1 MDSFLQIASGIRWQD
16 LVDIFLNSYVLFRL
30 YVLLR
35 GTNVIRVL
43 LVICLLWVVK
53 QIALGMGLIITS
65 WAMQGIITVAAL
77 IIIIVFRNEL
87 SSVLQTKSFKSFF
100 WGIPQ
105 YQLQTPVSII
115 IESIY
120 ELTRKKIGALIV
132 LPMKQG
138 IESIVQGGV
147 AWQGKLSREMLV
159 SIFWPDNP
167 VHDGAAIIEGNF
179 VTDVG
184 VILPLSKRQDLP
196 SSFGTRHRA
205 AMGLSEQTDALVIVV
220 SEETGKISLIMES
233 RIYDINDS
241 KILEKLLNDHLSD
254 DSVSTGFKPQAVELI
269 AAATICLFSVTGLW
283 LSFSRGV
290 ETLATLEIP
299 IEFMNL
305 EQNMEIIES
314 SSNSVKLMVSGA
326 RPLVQAIN
334 QDQVKVK
341 LDISNV
347 VPGNNTVNIQHEKV
361 LLPPGI
367 QLKQM
372 EPSEVVIN
380 VDEKITKE
388 LIVQPTFTGQLNPGL
403 IITSATAIPESVVVT
418 GGSLTLNDSTTLFTE
433 PILLDAITGSGSI
446 SLGFD
451 LSQSNLKL
459 QGSAKDSVI
468 VHYEIQ
474 ERPIP

>member
-1 MDSFLQIASGIRWQD
+1 MDSFLQIMSGIRWQD

-77 IIIIVFRNEL
+77 IIIIVFRNEI

-105 YQLQTPVSII
+105 YQRQTPVSII

-138 IESIVQGGV
+138 LESILQGGIS
-147 AWQGKLSREMLV
+147 WQGKLSREMLV

-205 AMGLSEQTDALVIVV
+205 AMGLSEQTDALVLVV

-241 KILEKLLNDHLSD
+241 KILEKLLNDHLCAE
-254 DSVSTGFKPQAVELI
+254 SVQTRFKPQAVELI

-403 IITSATAIPESVVVT
+403 IITSVTAIPEKVVVT
-418 GGSLTLNDSTTLFTE
+418 GGSLTLNDITTLFTE

-446 SLGFD
+446 SLSFD
-451 LSQSNLKL
+451 LSQTNLKL
-459 QGSAKDSVI
+459 QGSAKNSVI

>member
-1 MDSFLQIASGIRWQD
+1 MDSFLQIMSGIRWQD

-77 IIIIVFRNEL
+77 VIIIVFRNEI

-105 YQLQTPVSII
+105 YQRQTPVSII

-138 IESIVQGGV
+138 LESIVQGGV
-147 AWQGKLSREMLV
+147 SWQGKLSREMLV

-196 SSFGTRHRA
+196 SAFGTRHRA

-241 KILEKLLNDHLSD
+241 KILEKLLNDHLCD
-254 DSVSTGFKPQAVELI
+254 ESVQTRFKPQAVELV

-290 ETLATLEIP
+290 ETLATLDIP
-299 IEFMNL
+299 IEFINL

-314 SSNSVKLMVSGA
+314 SSNSVKLTVSGA

-347 VPGNNTVNIQHEKV
+347 VPGSNTINIQHEKV

-372 EPSEVVIN
+372 EPSELVIN

-418 GGSLTLNDSTTLFTE
+418 GGSMMLKDSTTLFTE

-459 QGSAKDSVI
+459 QGSAKNSVI

-474 ERPIP
+474 ERPLP